1 MQVLNL
7 PEVGESLWAWVS
19 DIPGVVVGEEVWSE
33 VLVAETADV
42 VVAPAVVGP
51 PAVGPPAVELVVEP
65 PPLQP

>member
-19 DIPGVVVGEEVWSE
+19 EVPGWVVDEDVWPGAP
-33 VLVAETADV
+33 VVETADV
-42 VVAPAVVGP
+42 VVAPP
-51 PAVGPPAVELVVEP
+51 PVESVAGV